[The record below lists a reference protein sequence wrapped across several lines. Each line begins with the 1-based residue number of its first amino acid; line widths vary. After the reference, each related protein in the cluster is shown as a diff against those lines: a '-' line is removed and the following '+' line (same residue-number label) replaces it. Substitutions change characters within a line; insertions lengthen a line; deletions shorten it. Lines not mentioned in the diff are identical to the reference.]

1 MELLIGSDEE
11 RVDLLKAYE
20 DHKGSLDA
28 IFEHVMVS
36 NPLDDEERFCEILD
50 AAIQAGEVKAY
61 PAYRKETK
69 ASKKRRRVA
78 AEKEANEAEEYAK
91 ELGVHDALFA
101 EGSEPKEAAKG
112 KGRRKKAA
120 EDTSGLE
127 ALIRSR
133 NSNRM
138 DDMIQNLEAKYGGSK
153 TKKRKVNTF
162 VEPDEEAFL
171 KTRRKLGRK

>member
-1 MELLIGSDEE
+1 
-11 RVDLLKAYE
+11 
-20 DHKGSLDA
+20 
-28 IFEHVMVS
+28 MVS
-36 NPLDDEERFCEILD
+36 NSLDDEERFCDILD
-50 AAIQAGEVKAY
+50 AAIEAGEVKAY

-78 AEKEANEAEEYAK
+78 AEKEANEAEKYAK

-101 EGSEPKEAAKG
+101 GAPEPKEAAKG
-112 KGRRKKAA
+112 KGRRKKDAA

-138 DDMIQNLEAKYGGSK
+138 DDMIENLEAKYGGSK

-171 KTRRKLGRK
+171 KTRSKLGRRK